1 MRDCED
7 KGLVKLIRLGN
18 KIAFEEIYLRY
29 HKQLYLLAIKYLKS
43 KNLAEDAVQVI
54 FIKFWQKRGQL
65 DPDKS
70 VKALLFISMKNH
82 VLNMIRNRKNKIISD
97 MEFSEEQHETSENV
111 FNEVISADYEQI
123 LHRGL
128 AELPER
134 KRKVFELKTFNGF
147 SNSEVAELLTISINT
162 VKVHYYHGSQFIRS
176 YLKKHADINS

>member
-1 MRDCED
+1 MQLCKDE
-7 KGLVKLIRLGN
+7 GLVKLVRLGDQH
-18 KIAFEEIYLRY
+18 AFEEIYHRY
-29 HKQLYLLAIKYLKS
+29 HRQLYFMAMKYLKC
-43 KNLAEDAVQVI
+43 KNLAEDAVQDI
-54 FIKFWQKRGQL
+54 FVKFWQKRDQL
-65 DPDKS
+65 DPEKS

-97 MEFSEEQHETSENV
+97 LEFFEEQYETSENV

-134 KRKVFELKTFNGF
+134 KKKVFELKTINGF
-147 SNSEVAELLTISINT
+147 SNSEVAELLMISINT

-176 YLKKHADINS
+176 YLKKHADI

>member
-1 MRDCED
+1 MQFYED
-7 KGLVKLIRLGN
+7 EGLVKLIRLGD
-18 KIAFEEIYLRY
+18 KHAFEVIYHRY
-29 HKQLYLLAIKYLKS
+29 HNQLYYLAMKYLKS
-43 KNLAEDAVQVI
+43 KNLSEDAVQDI
-54 FIKFWQKRGQL
+54 FIKLWQKRGQL
-65 DPDKS
+65 DPEKS
-70 VKALLFISMKNH
+70 VKAFLFISMKNH

-97 MEFSEEQHETSENV
+97 QEYIEEQHETSENV
-111 FNEVISADYEQI
+111 FNEVISADYEKI

-134 KRKVFELKTFNGF
+134 KKYVFELKAFNGF